1 MVSSL
6 DPAHPGENVIDDD
19 HGTYWLSTGLY
30 PQEILLWL
38 AAPTKVASV
47 RVAST
52 RVRRVRFEACPE
64 EDPVTFGKLAEG
76 EFEDIQGS
84 GLQVRELHCSSQDGP
99 TKFVRLLILS
109 GWADFCSIHQIQVE
123 GTAVD
128 APRPLQRRRSS
139 STAAS
144 SSPTRMSSRMSTV
157 RIPARSSTG
166 NVNSLEVVIPE
177 SKTLDRD
184 GHEPDAPRKPD
195 GVSAWKESRSSF

>member
-1 MVSSL
+1 MKNGAQVFMVSSM

-38 AAPTKVASV
+38 AAPTEVASV

-64 EDPVTFGKLAEG
+64 EDPVMFGKLAEG
-76 EFEDIQGS
+76 EFEDMQGS
-84 GLQVRELHCSSQDGP
+84 GLQVRELRCSSQDGP

-123 GTAVD
+123 GTAVE
-128 APRPLQRRRSS
+128 APVPLQRRDARKVSVRMPSFRS
-139 STAAS
+139 T
-144 SSPTRMSSRMSTV
+144 P
-157 RIPARSSTG
+157 G
-166 NVNSLEVVIPE
+166 NVKSLEVDIPE
-177 SKTLDRD
+177 SKLLARD

-195 GVSAWKESRSSF
+195 GACPWKEPRP

>member
-38 AAPTKVASV
+38 AAPTKVDSV

-76 EFEDIQGS
+76 EFDDIQGS
-84 GLQVRELHCSSQDGP
+84 GLQVRELHCNSQDVP
-99 TKFVRLLILS
+99 TQFVRLLILS

-123 GTAVD
+123 GTAVENPSPSKRRD
-128 APRPLQRRRSS
+128 PRMPS
-139 STAAS
+139 
-144 SSPTRMSSRMSTV
+144 V
-157 RIPARSSTG
+157 RLPARSISGQSRRKSCDLSG
-166 NVNSLEVVIPE
+166 NTNPLEVVIPE
-177 SKTLDRD
+177 SKMLAKD

-195 GVSAWKESRSSF
+195 GVSAWKDHRS